1 MKSLPPP
8 TYDNLEE
15 LAGLAFGY
23 SRDVATAIRVDLLP
37 HLPSGERSGPLQ
49 LLKLLDERRVF
60 ERQVLVEI
68 GNLERLLADMISQD
82 TAEIDHLV
90 EDEAMVTP
98 AVWRQKILTPE
109 ADALSNVLVVL
120 VELQTLVHAV
130 LDILDAERAIE
141 HLRQRGSA

>member
-15 LAGLAFGY
+15 LAGLAFGH
-23 SRDVATAIRVDLLP
+23 SRDVVTAIRAGLLP
-37 HLPSGERSGPLQ
+37 HLPSGDRSGPLL

-60 ERQVLVEI
+60 ERRVLVEI
-68 GNLERLLADMISQD
+68 DNLERLLADMISQGS
-82 TAEIDHLV
+82 TEIDHLI
-90 EDEAMVTP
+90 EDEAMVAP
-98 AVWRQKILTPE
+98 AVWREKILTPE

-130 LDILDAERAIE
+130 HDILDAERAIE
-141 HLRQRGSA
+141 GLRRRGSA